1 MKNFYK
7 DKVIIVTGASSG
19 IGLASVRNFASL
31 GAKVVL
37 AARSIDKLE
46 KIAEELGQQTTVNG
60 QQSDSKLNGQTQC
73 QSQQSKFLCIKTDVT
88 KEEDC
93 KNLIEK
99 TIEIF
104 GKIDIL
110 VNNAGISMRAV
121 FKDLDLNVMRSLM
134 DTNFWGTVYCTKYA
148 LPYLLE
154 SKGTVVGV
162 ISTAGYVGLPARTA
176 YSASKFAVRGFLETL
191 RIEHLYD
198 GLNVLVFAPGFTAS
212 NIRNVALTADGSPQG
227 ETPRDEEKMMSAERV
242 ARILARGI
250 MRKRAQMVLTP
261 LGKATLFASRN
272 LPRVTDRV
280 EYRMMSNEPNSP
292 LKKIK

>member
-1 MKNFYK
+1 MTNFYK

-37 AARSIDKLE
+37 AARSIEKLE
-46 KIAEELGQQTTVNG
+46 KIVEELGQQTTVNG
-60 QQSDSKLNGQTQC
+60 QQSDSKLNGQS

-99 TIEIF
+99 TIEAF
-104 GKIDIL
+104 GKIDVL

-198 GLNVLVFAPGFTAS
+198 GLHVMIFAPGFTAS

-250 MRKRAQMVLTP
+250 AHRRTQMVLTP
-261 LGKATLFASRN
+261 LGKATLFVSRN
-272 LPRVTDRV
+272 LPRVTDIV
-280 EYRMMSNEPNSP
+280 EYRMMYNEPNSP
-292 LKKIK
+292 LKK

>member
-1 MKNFYK
+1 MTNFYK
-7 DKVIIVTGASSG
+7 DKVVILTGASSG
-19 IGLASVRNFASL
+19 IGLASVNHFAAL

-46 KIAEELGQQTTVNG
+46 KITEKLGQQTTVNR
-60 QQSDSKLNGQTQC
+60 QQL
-73 QSQQSKFLCIKTDVT
+73 LCVKTDVT

-99 TIEIF
+99 TVERF
-104 GKIDIL
+104 GKIDVL

-121 FKDLDLNVMRSLM
+121 FKDMDLKVMKSLM

-154 SKGTVVGV
+154 TKGSVVGV

-198 GLNVLVFAPGFTAS
+198 GLHVMVFAPGFTAS

-227 ETPRDEEKMMSAERV
+227 ETPRNEEKMMSAERV

-250 MRKRAQMVLTP
+250 ARRRAQMVLTP
-261 LGKATLFASRN
+261 LGKATLFVSRN
-272 LPRVTDRV
+272 LPRVTDMV
-280 EYRMMSNEPNSP
+280 EYKMMSNEPNSP
-292 LKKIK
+292 LKKQNSYVIN

>member
-1 MKNFYK
+1 MTNFYK
-7 DKVIIVTGASSG
+7 DKIVIVTGASSG
-19 IGLASVRNFASL
+19 IGLASVNHFAAL

-46 KIAEELGQQTTVNG
+46 KIAEEL
-60 QQSDSKLNGQTQC
+60 
-73 QSQQSKFLCIKTDVT
+73 SQQLTANSQQPKSKVQSTEPKFLCVKTDVT
-88 KEEDC
+88 KEDDC

-99 TIEIF
+99 TVERF
-104 GKIDIL
+104 GKIDVL

-121 FKDLDLNVMRSLM
+121 FKDMDLKVMKLLM

-154 SKGTVVGV
+154 SKGSVVGV

-198 GLNVLVFAPGFTAS
+198 GLHVMVFAPGFTTS

-227 ETPRDEEKMMSAERV
+227 ETPRNEERMMSAERV

-250 MRKRAQMVLTP
+250 ARRRAQMVLTP

-272 LPRVTDRV
+272 MPRVTDKV
-280 EYRMMSNEPNSP
+280 EYRMMANEPNSP
-292 LKKIK
+292 LKK

>member
-1 MKNFYK
+1 MTNFYK

-19 IGLASVRNFASL
+19 IGLASVNRFMEL
-31 GAKVVL
+31 GANVVL

-46 KIAEELGQQTTVNG
+46 KIVEEFGQRLTSKGQQ
-60 QQSDSKLNGQTQC
+60 L
-73 QSQQSKFLCIKTDVT
+73 LCIKTDVT

-99 TIEIF
+99 TVEYF

-110 VNNAGISMRAV
+110 VNDAGISMRAV
-121 FKDLDLNVMRSLM
+121 FKDLDLKVMHSLM

-198 GLNVLVFAPGFTAS
+198 GLHVMIFAPGFTTS

-227 ETPRDEEKMMSAERV
+227 ETPRDEERMMSAERV
-242 ARILARGI
+242 ARILSRGI
-250 MRKRAQMVLTP
+250 ARRRAEMVLTP
-261 LGKATLFASRN
+261 LGKATLFVSRN
-272 LPRVTDRV
+272 LPRVTDKV
-280 EYRMMSNEPNSP
+280 EYRMMANEPNSP

>member
-1 MKNFYK
+1 MNNFYK

-19 IGLASVRNFASL
+19 IGLASATRFASL
-31 GAKVVL
+31 GAKIVL

-46 KIAEELGQQTTVNG
+46 KIAEEIN
-60 QQSDSKLNGQTQC
+60 K
-73 QSQQSKFLCIKTDVT
+73 KFNKSTDKVLCVKTDVT

-93 KNLIEK
+93 KNLVEQTVK
-99 TIEIF
+99 HF
-104 GKIDIL
+104 GKIDVL

-121 FKDLDLNVMRSLM
+121 FKDMDLKVMRSLM

-154 SKGTVVGV
+154 SKGSVVGV

-198 GLNVLVFAPGFTAS
+198 DLHVMIFAPGFTTS

-227 ETPRDEEKMMSAERV
+227 ETPRKEERMMSAERV
-242 ARILARGI
+242 AKIMARGI
-250 MRKRAQMVLTP
+250 FRRKTHMVLTP
-261 LGKATLFASRN
+261 LGKATLFANRR
-272 LPRVTDRV
+272 LPRVTDKM
-280 EYRMMSNEPNSP
+280 EYRMMANEPDSP
-292 LKKIK
+292 LKKQ

>member
-1 MKNFYK
+1 MTNFYK

-37 AARSIDKLE
+37 AARSIEKLE
-46 KIAEELGQQTTVNG
+46 KIAEELN
-60 QQSDSKLNGQTQC
+60 NRFAAHN
-73 QSQQSKFLCIKTDVT
+73 SQLIAHCIKTDVT

-99 TIEIF
+99 TIETF

-121 FKDLDLNVMRSLM
+121 FKDMDLSVMRSLM
-134 DTNFWGTVYCTKYA
+134 DTNFWGTVFCTKYA

-154 SKGTVVGV
+154 TNGTLVGV

-198 GLNVLVFAPGFTAS
+198 GLHVMVFAPGFTTS
-212 NIRNVALTADGSPQG
+212 NIRNVALTADGTPQG
-227 ETPRDEEKMMSAERV
+227 ETPRKEEKMMSAERV

-250 MRKRAQMVLTP
+250 ARRRAQMVLTP

-272 LPRVTDRV
+272 MPRVTDKV

>member
-1 MKNFYK
+1 MTNFYK
-7 DKVIIVTGASSG
+7 DKVVIVTGASSG
-19 IGLASVRNFASL
+19 IGLASVYKFADL

-46 KIAEELGQQTTVNG
+46 KITEELGQRSTDNVQR
-60 QQSDSKLNGQTQC
+60 
-73 QSQQSKFLCIKTDVT
+73 FLCVKTDVT

-99 TIEIF
+99 TVEKF
-104 GKIDIL
+104 GKIDVL

-121 FKDLDLNVMRSLM
+121 FKDLDLKVMHSLM

-198 GLNVLVFAPGFTAS
+198 GLHVMIFAPGFTAS

-227 ETPRDEEKMMSAERV
+227 ETPRKEEKMMSAERV

-250 MRKRAQMVLTP
+250 ARRRTQMVLTP
-261 LGKATLFASRN
+261 LGKMTLFASRSM
-272 LPRVTDRV
+272 PRVTDQL
-280 EYRMMSNEPNSP
+280 EYKIMANEPNSP
-292 LKKIK
+292 LKK

>member
-1 MKNFYK
+1 MENFYK

-19 IGLASVRNFASL
+19 IGLASAKNFVSL
-31 GAKVVL
+31 GSKVVL

-46 KIAEELGQQTTVNG
+46 KIAEEIRQWSKDSRQQD
-60 QQSDSKLNGQTQC
+60 SDKVIC
-73 QSQQSKFLCIKTDVT
+73 VKTDVT

-93 KNLIEK
+93 KNLIERTVK
-99 TIEIF
+99 HF
-104 GKIDIL
+104 GKIDVL

-121 FKDLDLNVMRSLM
+121 FKDLDLGVMKSLM

-154 SKGTVVGV
+154 TKGSVVGV
-162 ISTAGYVGLPARTA
+162 ISTAGYVGLPARTG

-198 GLNVLVFAPGFTAS
+198 GLHVMIFAPGFTTS

-227 ETPRDEEKMMSAERV
+227 ETPRNEERMMSAERV
-242 ARILARGI
+242 AKLMAKGI
-250 MRKRAQMVLTP
+250 VRKKTHMVLTP
-261 LGKATLFASRN
+261 LGKATLIANRR
-272 LPRVTDRV
+272 LPRVTDKM
-280 EYRMMSNEPNSP
+280 EYKMMANEPDSP
-292 LKKIK
+292 LKKQ

>member
-1 MKNFYK
+1 MVNFYK

-19 IGLASVRNFASL
+19 IGLASVKHFAAL

-46 KIAEELGQQTTVNG
+46 AIAE
-60 QQSDSKLNGQTQC
+60 KLNQKYSAHSLQPIAH
-73 QSQQSKFLCIKTDVT
+73 CIMTDVT

-93 KNLIEK
+93 KNLIGK
-99 TIEIF
+99 TVERF
-104 GKIDIL
+104 GKIDVL

-121 FKDLDLNVMRSLM
+121 FNDMDLKVMRSLM

-154 SKGTVVGV
+154 TKGSVVGV

-198 GLNVLVFAPGFTAS
+198 GLHVMIFAPGFTTS

-227 ETPRDEEKMMSAERV
+227 ETPRKEEKMMSAEKV
-242 ARILARGI
+242 ARIMARGI
-250 MRKRAQMVLTP
+250 ARRRAQMVLTP
-261 LGKATLFASRN
+261 LGKATLLASRN
-272 LPRVTDRV
+272 IPRITDKV
-280 EYRMMSNEPNSP
+280 EYIMMANEPNSP
-292 LKKIK
+292 LKKQ

>member
-1 MKNFYK
+1 MNNFYK

-19 IGLASVRNFASL
+19 IGLASATRFASL
-31 GAKVVL
+31 GAKIVL

-46 KIAEELGQQTTVNG
+46 KIAEEINE
-60 QQSDSKLNGQTQC
+60 KFN
-73 QSQQSKFLCIKTDVT
+73 SQQPTAKVLCVKTDVT

-93 KNLIEK
+93 KNLVEQTVK
-99 TIEIF
+99 HF
-104 GKIDIL
+104 GKIDVL

-121 FKDLDLNVMRSLM
+121 FKDMDLGVMRSLM

-154 SKGTVVGV
+154 SKGSVVGV

-198 GLNVLVFAPGFTAS
+198 GLHVMIFAPGFTTS

-227 ETPRDEEKMMSAERV
+227 ETPRNEERMMSAERV
-242 ARILARGI
+242 AKIMARGI
-250 MRKRAQMVLTP
+250 FRRKTHMVLTP
-261 LGKATLFASRN
+261 LGKATLFANRR
-272 LPRVTDRV
+272 LPRVTDKM
-280 EYRMMSNEPNSP
+280 EYRMMANEPDSP
-292 LKKIK
+292 LKKQ

>member
-1 MKNFYK
+1 MTNFYK
-7 DKVIIVTGASSG
+7 YKVIIVTGASSG

-46 KIAEELGQQTTVNG
+46 KIAEELGQQSTVNG
-60 QQSDSKLNGQTQC
+60 QQ
-73 QSQQSKFLCIKTDVT
+73 FLCIKTDVT

-93 KNLIEK
+93 KNLVEK
-99 TIEIF
+99 TIETF

-121 FKDLDLNVMRSLM
+121 FKDMDLSVMKSLM

-198 GLNVLVFAPGFTAS
+198 GLHVMVFAPGFTTS

-227 ETPRDEEKMMSAERV
+227 ETPRNEEKMMSAERV

-292 LKKIK
+292 LKK

>member
-1 MKNFYK
+1 MTNFYK
-7 DKVIIVTGASSG
+7 DKVVIVTGASSG

-37 AARSIDKLE
+37 AARSIEKLE
-46 KIAEELGQQTTVNG
+46 KIAEELN
-60 QQSDSKLNGQTQC
+60 NRFAAHN
-73 QSQQSKFLCIKTDVT
+73 SQLIAHCIKTDVT

-99 TIEIF
+99 TIETF

-121 FKDLDLNVMRSLM
+121 FKDMDLSVMKSLM
-134 DTNFWGTVYCTKYA
+134 DTNFWGTVFCTKYA

-154 SKGTVVGV
+154 TNGTLVGV

-198 GLNVLVFAPGFTAS
+198 GLHVMVFAPGFTTS
-212 NIRNVALTADGSPQG
+212 NIRNVALTADGTPQG
-227 ETPRDEEKMMSAERV
+227 ETPRKEEKMMSAERV

-250 MRKRAQMVLTP
+250 ARRRTQMVLTP

-272 LPRVTDRV
+272 MPRVTDKV

>member
-1 MKNFYK
+1 MTNFYK
-7 DKVIIVTGASSG
+7 DKVVIVTGASSG

-37 AARSIDKLE
+37 AARSIEKLE
-46 KIAEELGQQTTVNG
+46 KIAEELN
-60 QQSDSKLNGQTQC
+60 NRFAAHN
-73 QSQQSKFLCIKTDVT
+73 SQLIAHCIKTDVT

-99 TIEIF
+99 TIETF

-121 FKDLDLNVMRSLM
+121 FKDMDLSVMRSLM

-154 SKGTVVGV
+154 TNGTLVGV

-198 GLNVLVFAPGFTAS
+198 GLHVMVFAPGFTTS
-212 NIRNVALTADGSPQG
+212 NIRNVALTADGTPQG
-227 ETPRDEEKMMSAERV
+227 ETPRKEEKMMSAERV

-250 MRKRAQMVLTP
+250 ARRRTQMVLTP

-272 LPRVTDRV
+272 MPRVTDKV

>member
-1 MKNFYK
+1 MTNFYK

-19 IGLASVRNFASL
+19 IGLASVNRFMEL
-31 GAKVVL
+31 GANVVL

-46 KIAEELGQQTTVNG
+46 KIVEEFGQRLTSKGQQ
-60 QQSDSKLNGQTQC
+60 L
-73 QSQQSKFLCIKTDVT
+73 LCIKTDVT

-99 TIEIF
+99 TVEHF

-121 FKDLDLNVMRSLM
+121 FKDLDLKVMHSLM

-198 GLNVLVFAPGFTAS
+198 GLHVMIFAPGFTTS

>member
-1 MKNFYK
+1 MTNFYK

-19 IGLASVRNFASL
+19 IGLASVNRFMEL
-31 GAKVVL
+31 GANVVL

-46 KIAEELGQQTTVNG
+46 KIVEEFGQRLTSKGQQ
-60 QQSDSKLNGQTQC
+60 L
-73 QSQQSKFLCIKTDVT
+73 LCIKTDVT

-99 TIEIF
+99 TVEYF

-121 FKDLDLNVMRSLM
+121 FKDLDLKVMHSLM

-198 GLNVLVFAPGFTAS
+198 GLHVMIFAHGFTTS

>member
-1 MKNFYK
+1 MTNFYK

-46 KIAEELGQQTTVNG
+46 KIAEELGQQSTVNG
-60 QQSDSKLNGQTQC
+60 QQ
-73 QSQQSKFLCIKTDVT
+73 FLCVKTDVT

-99 TIEIF
+99 TIETF